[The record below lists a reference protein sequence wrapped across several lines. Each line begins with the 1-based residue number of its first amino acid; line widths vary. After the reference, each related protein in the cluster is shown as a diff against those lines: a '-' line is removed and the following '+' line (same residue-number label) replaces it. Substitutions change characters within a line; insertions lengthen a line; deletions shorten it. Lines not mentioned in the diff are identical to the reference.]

1 LNQTPRVFYTAFNIL
16 VGSDGK
22 SCIGDST
29 NGWRVGC

>member
-1 LNQTPRVFYTAFNIL
+1 LNQTPSVFYTDFNIL
-16 VGSDGK
+16 VESDEK